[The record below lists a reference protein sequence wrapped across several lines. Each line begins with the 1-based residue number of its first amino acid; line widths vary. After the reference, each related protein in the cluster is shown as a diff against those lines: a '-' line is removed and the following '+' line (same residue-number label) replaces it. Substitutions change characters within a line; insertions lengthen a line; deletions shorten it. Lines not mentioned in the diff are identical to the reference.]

1 VVLYSPICE
10 NWALNITDERRTY
23 KPEIK
28 SLRGAA
34 GYTLR
39 DEISNGTTRSELQ
52 IFNIVKKIAEIKK
65 K

>member
-10 NWALNITDERRTY
+10 NWALNITDERRTD
-23 KPEIK
+23 KGEIK

-39 DEISNGTTRSELQ
+39 DEISNGNTRSELQ

-65 K
+65 